1 MTRVRI
7 PVGAYFINTEILV
20 GIMANKRDELEYVL
34 VEEHSTIEA
43 DLAQS
48 SADLQLGEDRTT
60 EMANLH
66 NQKHEL
72 VSSAL
77 GITAGLQSAV
87 HSLLR
92 DLPVKAR
99 TRKEKRK
106 EKRIVRPVT
115 KRHVSREEE
124 KEFIERSKRALENLQ
139 RNIGELKHELK
150 S

>member
-1 MTRVRI
+1 
-7 PVGAYFINTEILV
+7 
-20 GIMANKRDELEYVL
+20 
-34 VEEHSTIEA
+34 EEHSTIEA